1 MTRAKDISKIVS
13 DANFGGT
20 LDVAGETTLATHL
33 NMGDGDI
40 IKLGASADLTTQH
53 DGSHSY
59 VKDAGTGNLFL
70 DSVAGS
76 AIIRVNDG
84 YNALE
89 AIGGGAVNISHN
101 GNTKIAT
108 TSTGVTVTGNV
119 VINGGVVRGER
130 GTASAPPFT
139 FSDDLDT
146 GMFNISNAHL
156 GFAVGGSERMRITSS
171 GNVGIGTTAPA
182 SPSGFGSSSILHL
195 KGSASNDCSIVL
207 EGLYGSGGRQE
218 IGVSSGV
225 LYFNRGAATGSMS
238 TSMVILSGGQIGFG
252 TTSTGV
258 HGYHMKYATGGNAV
272 LKVENGSTS
281 GNTTC
286 YLVSMTSASSNS
298 AFFQGYNG
306 SNNYYLLGNGTH
318 TFTSDENAK
327 KNIET
332 TRDGYLEDLAKLR
345 VVKYNWKDDE
355 DGADKELGLIA
366 QEVEKVF
373 PNLIKE
379 DHQPSTSDGDTRY
392 KMIKASVIP
401 MMLLKAIQE
410 LATKND
416 ALEARIATQATQIA
430 DLISR
435 VTALEGA

>member
-40 IKLGASADLTTQH
+40 IKLGASADLTIQH

-146 GMFNISNAHL
+146 GMFNISNADL
-156 GFAVGGSERMRITSS
+156 GFTVGGTERMRIHSN
-171 GNVGIGTTAPA
+171 GVV
-182 SPSGFGSSSILHL
+182 
-195 KGSASNDCSIVL
+195 SASA
-207 EGLYGSGGRQE
+207 
-218 IGVSSGV
+218 GVALGV
-225 LYFNRGAATGSMS
+225 GTANTASNVISDFETGSWTPS
-238 TSMVILSGGQIGFG
+238 FTNVNASATSGTYTKIGNYVFCTAVLQAGGASGDNITGQPFTALRG
-252 TTSTGV
+252 TGERGTGSV
-258 HGYHMKYATGGNAV
+258 GYHNQNSTESWNVIIEATHINLYHGAGARA
-272 LKVENGSTS
+272 LTS
-281 GNTTC
+281 
-286 YLVSMTSASSNS
+286 
-298 AFFQGYNG
+298 
-306 SNNYYLLGNGTH
+306 
-318 TFTSDENAK
+318 
-327 KNIET
+327 
-332 TRDGYLEDLAKLR
+332 
-345 VVKYNWKDDE
+345 
-355 DGADKELGLIA
+355 
-366 QEVEKVF
+366 
-373 PNLIKE
+373 
-379 DHQPSTSDGDTRY
+379 
-392 KMIKASVIP
+392 
-401 MMLLKAIQE
+401 
-410 LATKND
+410 
-416 ALEARIATQATQIA
+416 TQIA
-430 DLISR
+430 FISFSYR
-435 VTALEGA
+435 TA